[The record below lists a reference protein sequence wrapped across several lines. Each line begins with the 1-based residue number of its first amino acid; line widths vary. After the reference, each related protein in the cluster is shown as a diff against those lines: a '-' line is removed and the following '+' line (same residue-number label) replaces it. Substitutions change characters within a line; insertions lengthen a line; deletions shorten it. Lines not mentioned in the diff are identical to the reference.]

1 MLVLSTSGSLVLSF
15 PVEDEMGRK
24 IAVAVIHGIGKQT
37 ADFAEQ
43 MSAELSR
50 HFGPEMAGDVVI
62 RTVFWSPVLQDAE
75 DELVRRMEQGGPLHF
90 PTVRQFLIDFLAD
103 ALAYQPAGD
112 DRRAYDGIH
121 GVFAKTLAELAE
133 AAEPDAPLCVIAH
146 SLGTI
151 IASNYLY
158 DLQIDPF
165 KHLIS
170 DEVRALMHD
179 NPLELGHTLALLYT
193 LGSPIALW
201 SLRYREFGRPIAV
214 PSPRLRQYHAEI
226 EGEWVNYYD
235 QDDVVGFPLKTLNA
249 QYGQVVTRDA
259 PVNVG
264 NLLQNWN
271 PLSHLGYWTDRD
283 VVQPIALK
291 LVEVWKAINGFA

>member
-1 MLVLSTSGSLVLSF
+1 
-15 PVEDEMGRK
+15 MGRK

-37 ADFAEQ
+37 ADFAEK
-43 MSAELSR
+43 MTAELNQ
-50 HFGPEMAGDVVI
+50 HFGPDMTSDVVI
-62 RTVFWSPVLQDAE
+62 RTVFWAPVLQEAE
-75 DELVRRMEQGGPLHF
+75 NELVRRVEQGGALHY
-90 PTVRQFLIDFLAD
+90 PDVRRFLIDFLGD

-121 GVFAKTLAELAE
+121 SVFAATLAALAQE
-133 AAEPDAPLCVIAH
+133 AGPDAPLCIIAH

-151 IASNYLY
+151 IASNYIY
-158 DLQIDPF
+158 DLQVDPF

-170 DEVRALMHD
+170 DEVQALIHD
-179 NPLELGHTLALLYT
+179 NPLEQGRTLALLYT

-201 SLRYREFGRPIAV
+201 SLRYREFGRPVAV
-214 PSPRLRQYHAEI
+214 PSPHLSQYHAEI

-249 QYGQVVTRDA
+249 QYEKVITRDA
-259 PVNVG
+259 AVNVG

-283 VVQPIALK
+283 VIEPIARK

>member
-1 MLVLSTSGSLVLSF
+1 
-15 PVEDEMGRK
+15 MGRK

-37 ADFAEQ
+37 ADFAHK
-43 MSAELSR
+43 MTAELNQ
-50 HFGPEMAGDVVI
+50 HFGPDMTDDVVT
-62 RTVFWSPVLQDAE
+62 RTVFWAPVLQE
-75 DELVRRMEQGGPLHF
+75 TENELLRRIEAGGPLHF
-90 PTVRQFLIDFLAD
+90 PDVRRILIDFLAD

-121 GVFAKTLAELAE
+121 SVFAATLAELAAE
-133 AAEPDAPLCVIAH
+133 AGPDAPLCVIAH

-158 DLQIDPF
+158 DLQADPV

-170 DEVRALMHD
+170 DDVRALIHD
-179 NPLELGHTLALLYT
+179 NPLEQGHTLSLFYT

-201 SLRYREFGRPIAV
+201 SLRYREFGRPVTV
-214 PSPRLRQYHAEI
+214 PSPRLSQYHAEI

-235 QDDVVGFPLKTLNA
+235 QDDVVGFPLKSLNA
-249 QYGQVVTRDA
+249 HYAQVVTRDA

-264 NLLQNWN
+264 SVIQSWN

-283 VVQPIALK
+283 VVEPIALK
-291 LVEVWKAINGFA
+291 LIQVWKAINGFA

>member
-1 MLVLSTSGSLVLSF
+1 
-15 PVEDEMGRK
+15 MGRR

-37 ADFAEQ
+37 AGFAEQ
-43 MSAELSR
+43 MAAELNR
-50 HFGPEMAGDVVI
+50 HFGPEMANDVVI
-62 RTVFWSPVLQDAE
+62 RTVFWAPVLQEAE
-75 DELVRRMEQGGPLHF
+75 DELVNRMEQGGSLHY
-90 PTVRQFLIDFLAD
+90 PDVRRLLIDFLAD

-121 GVFAKTLAELAE
+121 AVFAKTLASLAE
-133 AAEPDAPLCVIAH
+133 EAGPDAPLCIIAH

-151 IASNYLY
+151 IASNYIY
-158 DLQIDPF
+158 DLQVDPF

-170 DEVRALMHD
+170 DDVRALIHD
-179 NPLELGHTLALLYT
+179 NPLELGNTLALLYT

-201 SLRYREFGRPIAV
+201 SLRYREFGRPVIV
-214 PSPRLRQYHAEI
+214 PSPHLRQYHAEI

-235 QDDVVGFPLKTLNA
+235 QDDVIGFPLKTLNA
-249 QYGQVVTRDA
+249 QYQQIVTRDA
-259 PVNVG
+259 PVNAG
-264 NLLQNWN
+264 NLLQSWN